1 MNRGGETREAAAAV
15 HVAALSDEVDFLAED
30 NLDPMSDS
38 EVVKL
43 LQEMESCTRRMAAV
57 QHRVLN
63 QIEMRGIP
71 AQSGLKSMPRFLE
84 HTLHLSAADARA
96 RCRAATLLGMREL
109 PGQTLPPWLP
119 WTAAAQ
125 SVGLV
130 SAEHARVIGRI
141 MDRLPVKL
149 DVEQRETVEFQL
161 AEFATNTTPDDL
173 PKIGDRILAYLD
185 PDGSLTE
192 DEDRQRGRGVTVGKR
207 RVDGMSPLSGE
218 ITTTLRELLEPV
230 LAKLARPG
238 MCNPSDPES
247 PWAPEHVDRDVL
259 DAAASRDRRST
270 AQRNH
275 DALVAFLRP
284 ERGPANLGD
293 HRGLP
298 VSTILT
304 MSVAELEARAGVATA
319 ASGGSIPLPEAL
331 RLAEKSTPFLAI
343 FDHNGMPL
351 HLGQVHRLANPAQRL
366 ALIAA
371 ERGCTRPG
379 CNAPA
384 TLSAV
389 HHITEWCKGGPT
401 DIQNLTL
408 ACDACHALVNDT
420 PNGWKTIV
428 MPPDSPF
435 AGRTG
440 WIAPPPLD
448 PTGTPKVNTRH
459 HVGELAV
466 ATLTELRGR
475 SARQTRRRPGP
486 PRE

>member
-1 MNRGGETREAAAAV
+1 MIRGGESREAAAAD
-15 HVAALSDEVDFLAED
+15 HVAALSNDVDFLAED
-30 NLDPMSDS
+30 NLDPMSDA

-43 LQEMESCTRRMAAV
+43 LQEMESCSRRMAAV

-84 HTLHLSAADARA
+84 HTLHLGAADARA
-96 RCRAATLLGMREL
+96 RCRAATLLGPREL

-192 DEDRQRGRGVTVGKR
+192 DEDRQRGRGVTLGKR

-218 ITTTLRELLEPV
+218 ITATLRELLEPV

-238 MCNPSDPES
+238 MCNPADPES

-259 DAAASRDRRST
+259 DAAANRDRRST

-284 ERGPANLGD
+284 ERGPANLGE
-293 HRGLP
+293 HRGRIHHSRAEQAGSPHHRWIRL
-298 VSTILT
+298 VS
-304 MSVAELEARAGVATA
+304 R
-319 ASGGSIPLPEAL
+319 
-331 RLAEKSTPFLAI
+331 RSTPAI
-343 FDHNGMPL
+343 MWVSWPWPPSPTCAAATPITAGD
-351 HLGQVHRLANPAQRL
+351 GQDRLANSIRGGEAEGLPPTDRPPQLATNRAARESACADCPAEYQRRSWRPPIVT
-366 ALIAA
+366 AVIAA
-371 ERGCTRPG
+371 TRPDR
-379 CNAPA
+379 NIPEHPA
-384 TLSAV
+384 SHGLCRNT
-389 HHITEWCKGGPT
+389 CPT
-401 DIQNLTL
+401 T
-408 ACDACHALVNDT
+408 HTT
-420 PNGWKTIV
+420 PGS
-428 MPPDSPF
+428 M
-435 AGRTG
+435 R
-440 WIAPPPLD
+440 
-448 PTGTPKVNTRH
+448 
-459 HVGELAV
+459 
-466 ATLTELRGR
+466 
-475 SARQTRRRPGP
+475 
-486 PRE
+486 